1 MFYGP
6 HARVA
11 ALLGPS
17 KLARMPLKWGVEANI
32 NPFLRWRFG
41 LCWASG
47 AIYEGFSGARIR
59 RCSFRGSVMRSL
71 QIEALF
77 GGVLALVVLGIA
89 IYAVANTTFGGPN
102 GSATVTPDPTG
113 TMPVIQSSTPVS
125 LAASSG
131 QDLICECYD
140 RAFDLAGKVKV
151 LSPEYR
157 TGFEQCRARGGVDGG
172 DAWTAGWN
180 ARLSSKP
187 YEASCRS
194 YKRRL

>member
-1 MFYGP
+1 
-6 HARVA
+6 
-11 ALLGPS
+11 
-17 KLARMPLKWGVEANI
+17 
-32 NPFLRWRFG
+32 
-41 LCWASG
+41 
-47 AIYEGFSGARIR
+47 
-59 RCSFRGSVMRSL
+59 MRSL

-89 IYAVANTTFGGPN
+89 IYAVANTTFGGP
-102 GSATVTPDPTG
+102 GGAVSPTPSGKT
-113 TMPVIQSSTPVS
+113 PVIQSGAQPVS
-125 LAASSG
+125 LAAQSG

-180 ARLSSKP
+180 ARLSAKP

-194 YKRRL
+194 YKRRR